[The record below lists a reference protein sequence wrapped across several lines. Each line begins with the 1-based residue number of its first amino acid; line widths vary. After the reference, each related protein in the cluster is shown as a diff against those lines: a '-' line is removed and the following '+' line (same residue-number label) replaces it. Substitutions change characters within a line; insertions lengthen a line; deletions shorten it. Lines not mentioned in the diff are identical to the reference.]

1 MNKDILL
8 EKIIY
13 LNKDSKKL
21 FDKSMKQIAKKYDL
35 TKSEV
40 FILSIIEH
48 NPETL
53 KSCTIVKNHN
63 FSKAYVS
70 QVTNSLK
77 EKGYISLV
85 TDPDDKRYQKI
96 KLLSKADNVLNDITK
111 IFKVNLNIIK
121 KGITKEELDNFI
133 GIIDKIIKNLKD
145 YEEENND

>member
-85 TDPDDKRYQKI
+85 TDPEDKRYQKI

>member
-40 FILSIIEH
+40 FILSIIKH

-85 TDPDDKRYQKI
+85 TDSDDKRYQRI
-96 KLLSKADNVLNDITK
+96 KLLNKADNVLNEITK
-111 IFKVNLNIIK
+111 VFKVNLNIIK
-121 KGITKEELDNFI
+121 KGITKEELDNFM

>member
-40 FILSIIEH
+40 FILSIIKH

-77 EKGYISLV
+77 EKGYISLE
-85 TDPDDKRYQKI
+85 TDSDDKRYQRI
-96 KLLSKADNVLNDITK
+96 KLLNKADNVLNEITK
-111 IFKVNLNIIK
+111 VFKVNLNIIK
-121 KGITKEELDNFI
+121 KGITKEELDNFM

-145 YEEENND
+145 YEEEDND

>member
-85 TDPDDKRYQKI
+85 TDPEDKRYQKI

-145 YEEENND
+145 YEEGNND

>member
-48 NPETL
+48 NTETL

-145 YEEENND
+145 YEEGNND

>member
-1 MNKDILL
+1 MNKNILL

-40 FILSIIEH
+40 FILSIIKH

-77 EKGYISLV
+77 EKGYISLE
-85 TDPDDKRYQKI
+85 TDSDDKRYQRI
-96 KLLSKADNVLNDITK
+96 KLLNKADNVLNEITK
-111 IFKVNLNIIK
+111 VFKVNLNIIK
-121 KGITKEELDNFI
+121 KGITKEELDNFMV
-133 GIIDKIIKNLKD
+133 IIDKIIKNLKD
-145 YEEENND
+145 YEEEDND

>member
-1 MNKDILL
+1 MNKNILL

-40 FILSIIEH
+40 FILSIINH

-77 EKGYISLV
+77 EKGYISLE
-85 TDPDDKRYQKI
+85 TDSDDKRYQKI
-96 KLLSKADNVLNDITK
+96 KLLNKADNVLNEITK
-111 IFKVNLNIIK
+111 VFNVNLNIIK
-121 KGITKEELDNFI
+121 KGITKEELDNFM

-145 YEEENND
+145 YEEEDND

>member
-1 MNKDILL
+1 MNKNILL

-40 FILSIIEH
+40 FILSIIKH

-77 EKGYISLV
+77 EKGYISLE
-85 TDPDDKRYQKI
+85 TDSDDKRYQRI
-96 KLLSKADNVLNDITK
+96 KLLNKADNVLNEITK
-111 IFKVNLNIIK
+111 VFKVNLNIIK
-121 KGITKEELDNFI
+121 KGITKEELDNFM

-145 YEEENND
+145 YEEEDND

>member
-1 MNKDILL
+1 MNKNILL

-40 FILSIIEH
+40 FILSIINH

-77 EKGYISLV
+77 EKGYISLE
-85 TDPDDKRYQKI
+85 TDSDDKRYQRI
-96 KLLSKADNVLNDITK
+96 KLLNKADNVLNEITK
-111 IFKVNLNIIK
+111 VFKVNLNIIK
-121 KGITKEELDNFI
+121 KGITKEELDNFM

-145 YEEENND
+145 YEEEDND

>member
-1 MNKDILL
+1 MNKNILL

-40 FILSIIEH
+40 FILSIIKH

-77 EKGYISLV
+77 EKGYISLE
-85 TDPDDKRYQKI
+85 TDSDDKRYQRI
-96 KLLSKADNVLNDITK
+96 KLLNKADNVLNEITK
-111 IFKVNLNIIK
+111 VFKVNLNIIK
-121 KGITKEELDNFI
+121 KGITKEELDNFML
-133 GIIDKIIKNLKD
+133 IIDKIIKNLKD
-145 YEEENND
+145 YEEEDND

>member
-85 TDPDDKRYQKI
+85 TDQDDKRYQKI

>member
-1 MNKDILL
+1 MNKNILL

-40 FILSIIEH
+40 FILSIIKH

-77 EKGYISLV
+77 EKGYINLE
-85 TDPDDKRYQKI
+85 TDSDDKRYQKI
-96 KLLSKADNVLNDITK
+96 KLLNKADNVLNEITK
-111 IFKVNLNIIK
+111 VFNVNLNIIK
-121 KGITKEELDNFI
+121 KGITKEELDNFM

-145 YEEENND
+145 YEEEDND

>member
-145 YEEENND
+145 YEEGNND

>member
-1 MNKDILL
+1 MNKNILL

-40 FILSIIEH
+40 FILSIIKH

-96 KLLSKADNVLNDITK
+96 KLLNKADNVLNEITK
-111 IFKVNLNIIK
+111 VFEVNLNIIK
-121 KGITKEELDNFI
+121 KGITKEELNNFI

>member
-1 MNKDILL
+1 MNKNILL

-40 FILSIIEH
+40 FILSIIKH

-77 EKGYISLV
+77 EKGYISLE
-85 TDPDDKRYQKI
+85 TDSDDKRYQKI
-96 KLLSKADNVLNDITK
+96 KLLNKADNVLNEITK
-111 IFKVNLNIIK
+111 VFKVNLNIIK
-121 KGITKEELDNFI
+121 KGITKEEMDNFM

-145 YEEENND
+145 YEEEDND

>member
-1 MNKDILL
+1 MNKNILL

-13 LNKDSKKL
+13 LNNDSKKL

-40 FILSIIEH
+40 FILSIIKH

-77 EKGYISLV
+77 EKGYISLE
-85 TDPDDKRYQKI
+85 TDSDDKRYQRI
-96 KLLSKADNVLNDITK
+96 KLLNKADNVLNEITK
-111 IFKVNLNIIK
+111 VFKVNLNIIK
-121 KGITKEELDNFI
+121 KGITKEELDNFM

-145 YEEENND
+145 YEEEDND

>member
-1 MNKDILL
+1 MNKNILL

-40 FILSIIEH
+40 FILSIIKH

-77 EKGYISLV
+77 EKGYISLE
-85 TDPDDKRYQKI
+85 TDSDDKRYQRI
-96 KLLSKADNVLNDITK
+96 KLLNKADNVLNEITK
-111 IFKVNLNIIK
+111 VFKVNLNIIK
-121 KGITKEELDNFI
+121 KGITKEELDNFM

>member
-1 MNKDILL
+1 MNKNILL

-40 FILSIIEH
+40 FILSIINH

-77 EKGYISLV
+77 EKGYISLE
-85 TDPDDKRYQKI
+85 TDSDDKRYQRI
-96 KLLSKADNVLNDITK
+96 KLLNKADNVLNEITK
-111 IFKVNLNIIK
+111 VFKVNLNI
-121 KGITKEELDNFI
+121 
-133 GIIDKIIKNLKD
+133 
-145 YEEENND
+145 

>member
-96 KLLSKADNVLNDITK
+96 KLLSKADNVLKDITK

>member
-21 FDKSMKQIAKKYDL
+21 FDNSMKKIAKKYNL

-40 FILSIIEH
+40 FILSIIKH
-48 NPETL
+48 NPDTL

-77 EKGYISLV
+77 EKGYIDLK
-85 TDPDDKRYQKI
+85 TDSFDKRYQKI
-96 KLLSKADNVLNDITK
+96 ELLKKADDVLSEVDKTFDI
-111 IFKVNLNIIK
+111 NLNIIK
-121 KGITKEELDNFI
+121 NGITKEELNNFI

>member
-1 MNKDILL
+1 MNKNILL

-40 FILSIIEH
+40 FILSIIKH

-77 EKGYISLV
+77 EKGYISLE
-85 TDPDDKRYQKI
+85 TDSDDKRYQRI
-96 KLLSKADNVLNDITK
+96 KLLNKADNVLNEITK
-111 IFKVNLNIIK
+111 VFKVNLNIIK

-145 YEEENND
+145 YEEEDND

>member
-1 MNKDILL
+1 MNKNILL

-13 LNKDSKKL
+13 LNNDSKKL

-40 FILSIIEH
+40 FILSIIKH

-77 EKGYISLV
+77 EKGYISLEI
-85 TDPDDKRYQKI
+85 DSDDKRYQRI
-96 KLLSKADNVLNDITK
+96 KLLNKADNVLNEITK
-111 IFKVNLNIIK
+111 VFKVNLNIIK
-121 KGITKEELDNFI
+121 KGITKEELDNFM

-145 YEEENND
+145 YEEEDND

>member
-96 KLLSKADNVLNDITK
+96 KLLSKADNVLKDITK

-145 YEEENND
+145 YEEGNND

>member
-40 FILSIIEH
+40 FILSIIKH

-85 TDPDDKRYQKI
+85 TDSDDKRYQRI
-96 KLLSKADNVLNDITK
+96 KLLNKADNVLNEITK
-111 IFKVNLNIIK
+111 VFKVNLNIIK

>member
-1 MNKDILL
+1 MNKNILL

-40 FILSIIEH
+40 FILSIIKH

-77 EKGYISLV
+77 EKGYISLE
-85 TDPDDKRYQKI
+85 TDSDDKRYQKI
-96 KLLSKADNVLNDITK
+96 KLLNKADNVLNEITK
-111 IFKVNLNIIK
+111 VFKVNLNIIK
-121 KGITKEELDNFI
+121 KGITKEELDNFM

-145 YEEENND
+145 YEEEDND

>member
-40 FILSIIEH
+40 FILSIIKH
-48 NPETL
+48 TPETL

-96 KLLSKADNVLNDITK
+96 KLLNKADNVLNEITK
-111 IFKVNLNIIK
+111 VFEVNLNIIK
-121 KGITKEELDNFI
+121 KGITKEELNNFI

>member
-1 MNKDILL
+1 MNKNILL

-40 FILSIIEH
+40 FILSIIKH

-77 EKGYISLV
+77 EKGYISLE
-85 TDPDDKRYQKI
+85 TDSDDKRYQKI
-96 KLLSKADNVLNDITK
+96 KLLNKADNVLNEITK
-111 IFKVNLNIIK
+111 VFKVNLNIIK
-121 KGITKEELDNFI
+121 KGITKEELDNFM
-133 GIIDKIIKNLKD
+133 GIIDKIIKNLKY
-145 YEEENND
+145 YEEEDND

>member
-40 FILSIIEH
+40 FILSIIKH
-48 NPETL
+48 NPDTL

-85 TDPDDKRYQKI
+85 TDPDDKRYQRI
-96 KLLSKADNVLNDITK
+96 KLLNKADSVLNEITK
-111 IFKVNLNIIK
+111 VFEVNLNIIK
-121 KGITKEELDNFI
+121 KGITKEELNNFI
-133 GIIDKIIKNLKD
+133 GIIDKIIKNLKY

>member
-1 MNKDILL
+1 MNKNILL

-40 FILSIIEH
+40 FILSIIKH

-77 EKGYISLV
+77 EKGYISLE
-85 TDPDDKRYQKI
+85 TDSDDKRYQRI
-96 KLLSKADNVLNDITK
+96 KLLNKADNVLNEITK
-111 IFKVNLNIIK
+111 VFKVNLNIIK
-121 KGITKEELDNFI
+121 KGITKEELDNFM

-145 YEEENND
+145 YEEEEND

>member
-1 MNKDILL
+1 MNKNILL

-40 FILSIIEH
+40 FILSIIKH
-48 NPETL
+48 NHETL

-77 EKGYISLV
+77 EKGYISLE
-85 TDPDDKRYQKI
+85 TDSDDKRYQRI
-96 KLLSKADNVLNDITK
+96 KLLNKADNVLNEITK
-111 IFKVNLNIIK
+111 VFKVNLNIIK
-121 KGITKEELDNFI
+121 KGITKEELDNFM

-145 YEEENND
+145 YEEEEND